1 MRSIL
6 YFLFP
11 ACAVDL
17 NQITSVC
24 TESDVIIYG
33 VVMILNTF
41 LKYFITVFLPH
52 MLTYKRKRDTPLLLV
67 AVLSWL
73 VPQLLGLGL

>member
-1 MRSIL
+1 V
-6 YFLFP
+6 F
-11 ACAVDL
+11 
-17 NQITSVC
+17 

-33 VVMILNTF
+33 AVMILNTF

-52 MLTYKRKRDTPLLLV
+52 MLTYKSKRDTPLLLV

-73 VPQLLGLGL
+73 VTLL